1 MKKIIALLLALL
13 MVFSLVACAA
23 KEEAPAADSAAS
35 DAPAAEGNADAAEG
49 EELEP
54 YVFALYA
61 PLTGDN
67 SQYGQTY
74 KSTIEIYVE
83 KRNAE
88 GGINGHE
95 VIVEYFD
102 DKNDPKESLNIANLL
117 ADRDDIIGVVGSQ
130 TSTATMTAC
139 PVFQEAGIPMITPQ
153 AGQVDVT
160 LTGEYI
166 FRMCT
171 LAPFEGNLIAE
182 RMIEDGCKNVAVI
195 YANDDYGVNI
205 YDSWSAVINE
215 LGGNIVAAETFVS
228 GQTKDFTPLLSSI
241 KAAGADSIYIEP
253 GYSDAAMIL
262 TQMAQLDCDFK
273 IYGNTML
280 YKTEF
285 LDAAGENAEGT
296 LMGSYVNPE
305 NTEANFVF
313 IRDAYEAATGN
324 ITDMYVL
331 NSYDAI
337 ALLCDAVAAVGP
349 DRAAVAEWIANVKDW
364 QGASGV
370 INFDEN
376 RNPSKDMFWY
386 VVKDGEFVLAD

>member
-1 MKKIIALLLALL
+1 MKRTLALL
-13 MVFSLVACAA
+13 FVLMMAFSLVACSA
-23 KEEAPAADSAAS
+23 KEEAPAAAPAPATAAEP
-35 DAPAAEGNADAAEG
+35 APAAEAPA

-54 YVFALYA
+54 YTFALYA

-74 KSTIEIYVE
+74 QSAVEIYVE

-88 GGINGHE
+88 GGINGHPIVVE
-95 VIVEYFD
+95 VFD
-102 DKNDPKESLNIANLL
+102 DKNDPKESLNIANLI
-117 ADRDDIIGVVGSQ
+117 AGRDDIIGVVGSQ
-130 TSTATMTAC
+130 TSTATMTAA
-139 PVFQEAGIPMITPQ
+139 PVYQEVGIPMITPQ

-160 LTGEYI
+160 LTGDCI

-171 LAPFEGNLIAE
+171 LAPFEGELIA
-182 RMIEDGCKNVAVI
+182 RKMMDDGCKNVAVI

-205 YDSWSAVINE
+205 VETWTDVVTKR
-215 LGGNIVAAETFVS
+215 GGNIVGTETFVS
-228 GQTKDFTPLLSSI
+228 GQTKDFTPLISKI
-241 KAAGADSIYIEP
+241 KAAGADAIYIEP

-262 TQMAQLDCDFK
+262 TQMAQLDCNMK

-285 LDAAGENAEGT
+285 LEAAGENAEGT
-296 LMGSYVNPE
+296 IMGSYVNPE

-313 IRDAYEAATGN
+313 IKDAYEAATGN
-324 ITDMYVL
+324 LTDMYVL

-349 DRAAVAEWIANVKDW
+349 DRAAVAEWMANVKDW

-386 VVKDGEFVLAD
+386 VVKDGAFVLAD

>member
-1 MKKIIALLLALL
+1 MKKIVAMLLAVLMLL
-13 MVFSLVACAA
+13 SLAACSQNSTPETEKNTTTENSNTPAETD
-23 KEEAPAADSAAS
+23 EE
-35 DAPAAEGNADAAEG
+35 

-67 SQYGQTY
+67 SQYGLTY

-88 GGINGHE
+88 GGINGHP
-95 VIVEYFD
+95 VQVEYYD

-117 ADRDDIIGVVGSQ
+117 ADRDDLIGVVGSQ
-130 TSTATMTAC
+130 TSTATMTAA

-171 LAPFEGNLIAE
+171 MADFEGNLIAK
-182 RMIEDGCKNVAVI
+182 RMMEDGCQNVAVI
-195 YANDDYGVNI
+195 YSNDDFGVGI
-205 YDSWSAVINE
+205 YETWSEVVEE
-215 LGGNIVAAETFVS
+215 LGGNVVGAETFVS

-241 KAAGADSIYIEP
+241 KAAGADAIYIEP

-262 TQMAQLDCDFK
+262 TQMAQLDCNFK

-285 LDAAGENAEGT
+285 LEAAGENAEGT
-296 LMGSYVNPE
+296 LLGSYVNPE
-305 NTEANFVF
+305 NTEENFVF

-331 NSYDAI
+331 NAYDSI

-349 DRAAVAEWIANVKDW
+349 DRAAVADWMANVKDW

-386 VVKDGEFVLAD
+386 VVQDGEFVLAS